1 MEKIDRL
8 GWAAGIAIDSY
19 GVRIGLRVNEPK
31 YLEPMIDRLPPG
43 WQPASSPVV
52 GNMYSLLT
60 SSASPRSNLRRFNL
74 LYAGAIRAARSL
86 DPELVLEA
94 FESDVQIYVGI
105 LARRRIFVHA
115 GVVEWH
121 GQAIVIPGR
130 SMSGKTT
137 LTAELVRA
145 GATYYSDEYAVLDK
159 RGRVHAYPRKLGM
172 RTPGASE
179 QTKFRAEDL
188 GGKVGVKPLQV
199 GMIVVSQYEAG
210 ARWRPRRLSA
220 ARGALELLANT
231 VPVRTRPEASLT
243 SIRHAVTNATV
254 FKGHRGEAKETAEFI
269 LQFLSKR

>member
-145 GATYYSDEYAVLDK
+145 GATYYSDEYAVLDE

-172 RTPGASE
+172 RVPGSSE
-179 QTKFRAEDL
+179 PTKVRAEAL

-199 GMIVVSQYEAG
+199 GMVVVSQYEEG

-220 ARGALELLANT
+220 ALGALELLANT

-243 SIRHAVTNATV
+243 SIRQAVTNATV
-254 FKGHRGEAKETAEFI
+254 FKGRRGEAKETAEFI